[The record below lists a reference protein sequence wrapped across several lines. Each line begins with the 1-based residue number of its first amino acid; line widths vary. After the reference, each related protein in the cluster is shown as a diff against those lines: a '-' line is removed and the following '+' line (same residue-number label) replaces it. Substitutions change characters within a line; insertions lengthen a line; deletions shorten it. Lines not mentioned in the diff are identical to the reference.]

1 LDPDTLVMGK
11 VPAVPKV
18 EASEAAIQLE
28 SSLSPQLSQLLANSG
43 GALKFQLQSTGAA
56 GQGLRAGHDSDRLVS
71 YVRPVSAT
79 PESLRGSPRSRS
91 GQVVKV
97 DEHKQ
102 PAETSRGSNESDY
115 SSSLHEED
123 LLPEPELDFDDEII
137 EYVLLPTKF
146 ERGVIWLDGVSKQ
159 HERMTWGPTA
169 LSALKVPM
177 MTGAGGAGRSGSVA
191 SSVPLVEAR
200 VVDPN
205 LPEVTLQEGRG
216 PEARALRAGARGERG
231 LAARAESEATPRE
244 RAARAARARQ
254 GGPGPPAMKEIN
266 HCWHGESRKSKW
278 QLVQRA
284 VEDPGEV
291 SRLIDE
297 VRRRSRGRS
306 ARHRRLGRSNVFAHP
321 QMSLVHGF

>member
-1 LDPDTLVMGK
+1 MGK

-18 EASEAAIQLE
+18 EASDAAIQLE

-43 GALKFQLQSTGAA
+43 GALKFQLQSTGG

-71 YVRPVSAT
+71 YVRPVSAA

-91 GQVVKV
+91 GQAVKV
-97 DEHKQ
+97 DE
-102 PAETSRGSNESDY
+102 AERREATSRGSNESDC
-115 SSSLHEED
+115 SSSLHED
-123 LLPEPELDFDDEII
+123 CLPEPELDFDDEII

-169 LSALKVPM
+169 LSTLKVPLT
-177 MTGAGGAGRSGSVA
+177 TGAGGAGRTGSVA

-205 LPEVTLQEGRG
+205 LPEVALQEGRG
-216 PEARALRAGARGERG
+216 PDARALRERVLPG
-231 LAARAESEATPRE
+231 TRAEPSEATPRSP
-244 RAARAARARQ
+244 RARARQ
-254 GGPGPPAMKEIN
+254 SGPPAMKEIN
-266 HCWHGESRKSKW
+266 HCWHGESRKPKW